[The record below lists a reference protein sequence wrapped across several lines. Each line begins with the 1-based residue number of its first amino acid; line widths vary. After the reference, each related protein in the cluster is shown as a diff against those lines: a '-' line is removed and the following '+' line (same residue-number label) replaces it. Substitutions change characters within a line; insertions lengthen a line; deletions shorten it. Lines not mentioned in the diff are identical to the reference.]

1 VRRRARVLLAAGVV
15 LASGLALRAL
25 WLEPA
30 SLRVVPASLGL
41 PRWPAACDGLRV
53 AVLSDLHIG
62 SPWNGVAR
70 VADVARE
77 LERARPD
84 LVLIAGD
91 FVVAHGMA
99 GGSPIAPA
107 AVARGLAGIRAPLGV
122 FAALGNHDGWW
133 GAVEVRAALE
143 AAGVAVLEDES
154 RAIEHGACRFTL
166 VGVSDLWT
174 GAHRVDVAFRGVATD
189 SAALALM
196 HNPDLFP
203 ELPPWLALGIAG
215 HTHGGQVAL
224 PLFGRPVI
232 PSKFG
237 ERFAAGH
244 IVEGDRHYFVTTGI
258 GTSVW
263 PIRFRVPPEVVV
275 LTLHSAVA
283 G

>member
-1 VRRRARVLLAAGVV
+1 VRGRARALFAAGAI
-15 LASGLALRAL
+15 LASGLALHAL

-30 SLRVVPASLGL
+30 SLRVVPVSLAL

-53 AVLSDLHIG
+53 AVLSDLHVG
-62 SPWNGVAR
+62 SPWNGTAR
-70 VADVARE
+70 VAEIARE
-77 LERARPD
+77 LARAQPE

-99 GGSPIAPA
+99 GGTPVPPGD
-107 AVARGLAGIRAPLGV
+107 VARELSGLRAPLGV

-133 GAVEVRAALE
+133 GAAEVRAALE
-143 AAGVAVLEDES
+143 AEGIVVLEDAS
-154 RAIEHGACRFTL
+154 LAITRGECSFTL
-166 VGVSDLWT
+166 VGISDLWT
-174 GAHRVDVAFRGVATD
+174 GAHRVDAAFRGVDADAAT
-189 SAALALM
+189 LALM
-196 HNPDLFP
+196 HDPDLFP
-203 ELPPWLALGIAG
+203 DLPPWLALGIAG
-215 HTHGGQVAL
+215 HTHGGQFAL
-224 PLFGRPVI
+224 PLLGRPVI

-263 PIRFRVPPEVVV
+263 PVRFRVPPEVVV
-275 LTLHSAVA
+275 LTLRSTPR